1 MPSIRLTLLCLL
13 SAVSAAGCSLFSGA
27 PQGPGTPLSPE
38 EAAFG
43 NLGRPAF
50 TLTGSGTQTFVCT
63 RDKKGRYWRLEHSD
77 VKLSQPGASRVLV
90 RQKTDFTFVSSDGSM
105 LSARVFKWVSGA
117 STGDLKSILFR
128 TRSRGLPGR
137 LTGIT
142 RVLRDEARGGQ
153 PQTLCSASQTG
164 QEKTIAF
171 TARYRFYRQ

>member
-13 SAVSAAGCSLFSGA
+13 AAAAAAGCTGVSVA
-27 PQGPGTPLSPE
+27 PQGPGTPLPPA

-43 NLGRPAF
+43 DLGRPAF
-50 TLTGSGTQTFVCT
+50 TLIGSGSQTFVCT

-77 VKLSQPGASRVLV
+77 VNLSRPGTRRVLA
-90 RQKTDFTFVSSDGSM
+90 RQKTDFTFISSDGSM
-105 LSARVFKWVSGA
+105 LGARVLKWVSGA
-117 STGDLKSILFR
+117 STGDLKSILFQ

-142 RVLRDEARGGQ
+142 RVLRDQARGGQ

-164 QEKTIAF
+164 YQKTIPF
-171 TARYRFYRQ
+171 TARYRFYRH